1 MFKFQDVFPVMRR
14 TLLVL
19 LLCTL
24 SLVVGEE
31 GEGREGEVEGSAGEG
46 GELEEG
52 EDQLSKNKEVKES
65 RGTYFYCKSNK
76 KAWTSTVRSK
86 I

>member
-1 MFKFQDVFPVMRR
+1 M
-14 TLLVL
+14 VL

-31 GEGREGEVEGSAGEG
+31 GEGGEGGEEGSG

-52 EDQLSKNKEVKES
+52 EDQLSKNNEVKES
-65 RGTYFYCKSNK
+65 RGTYFYCKSNQMF
-76 KAWTSTVRSK
+76 TSVLLYVSWSPILHDR
-86 I
+86 